1 MAKPQAVT
9 QVNPDVASSYKIED
23 ADPVDVRGR
32 PTHSDRYNGNGL
44 DDLPG

>member
-32 PTHSDRYNGNGL
+32 PMFPDRYNGNGL